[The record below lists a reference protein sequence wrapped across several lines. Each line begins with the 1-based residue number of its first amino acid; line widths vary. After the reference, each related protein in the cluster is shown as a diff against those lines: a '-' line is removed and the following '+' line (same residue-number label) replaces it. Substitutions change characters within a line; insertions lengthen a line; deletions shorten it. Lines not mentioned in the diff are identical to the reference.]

1 MQNPRGGIEARRD
14 VRNQVP
20 SEVMRIPFLF
30 SLWLLLAFGPAVSGA
45 EPRTDRPNIL
55 LIYADDLGW
64 GDVGCYGS
72 QAIPTPN
79 IDRIAR
85 AGLRFT
91 DAHAPSATCT
101 PSRYALM
108 TGEYAWRRKGTGVL
122 PGDAALIIEPGRTT
136 LPSMLQRAG
145 YITGAVGKWHLGL
158 GTTNLNWNGVIQP
171 GPLEIGFDHCFIMAA
186 TGDRVP
192 CVYIEDH
199 RVVGLDP
206 SDPIEVSYSKPIGSE
221 PTGKANP
228 DLLRVRPSHGH
239 DQTIVNGIS
248 RIGYMSGGK
257 AARWNDET
265 MSDQFVLK
273 ASAFIRNRAKKPFFL
288 YVGLHD
294 PHVPRLPHPRFVGK
308 TQLGARGDAI
318 VQADAAVGAL
328 LDLVEEQNLTDNT
341 LVIFTSDNGAVV
353 DDGYVDEAA
362 ERLGNHRPNGP
373 WRGGKYSKFEGGT
386 RVPFLIRWPAQTAP
400 GSSDALICQVDL
412 LASLAT
418 LVGQKLE
425 PGQGPDSQDLLTTLL
440 GRTRHGRDHLVE
452 HAQGL
457 ALRQGNW
464 KLIPGSTGS
473 PIAWQTR
480 NETGNHPDT
489 QLYDLSRD
497 PGETLNL
504 ATENPRKV
512 EKFTALLE
520 RVRQGNPA
528 R

>member
-1 MQNPRGGIEARRD
+1 
-14 VRNQVP
+14 
-20 SEVMRIPFLF
+20 MRILNLF
-30 SLWLLLAFGPAVSGA
+30 LLLILLAGRMTLSGA

-64 GDVGCYGS
+64 GDVGCYGA

-79 IDRIAR
+79 IDRLAR

-136 LPSMLQRAG
+136 LPSMLHQAG
-145 YITGAVGKWHLGL
+145 YTTAVVGKWHLGL
-158 GTTNLNWNGVIQP
+158 GTTNLDWNIEIKP
-171 GPLEIGFDHCFIMAA
+171 GPLEIGFDHAFIMAA

-192 CVYIEDH
+192 CVYVEDH

-206 SDPIEVSYSKPIGSE
+206 SDPIEVRYGSPIGTE

-228 DLLRVRPSHGH
+228 DLLRLRPSHGH
-239 DQTIVNGIS
+239 DQTIVNGVS

-257 AARWNDET
+257 AARWDDET
-265 MSDQFVLK
+265 MTDRFVEK
-273 ASAFIRNRAKKPFFL
+273 ASAFIQNRGKKPFFL
-288 YVGLHD
+288 YLALHD

-308 TQLGARGDAI
+308 TQLGPRGDAI

-328 LDLVEEQNLTDNT
+328 LDLIDALKLTDST

-353 DDGYVDEAA
+353 DDGYLDQAV
-362 ERLGNHRPNGP
+362 ERLGTHRPNGP

-386 RVPFLIRWPAQTAP
+386 RVPFLVRWPAQTAP

-418 LVGQKLE
+418 LVGQKLGE
-425 PGQGPDSQDLLTTLL
+425 GVGPDSMDLLNPLL

-457 ALRQGNW
+457 AIRKGSW
-464 KLIPGSTGS
+464 KLIPGSEGS
-473 PIAWQTR
+473 PVAWQTR

-489 QLYDLSRD
+489 QLYDLSRN

-504 ATENPRKV
+504 APENPTKV
-512 EKFTALLE
+512 QELTALLE
-520 RVRQGNPA
+520 KVRQGSPA